1 MKAVEMRTMTENK
14 VAELEQVLVTKAG
27 NKNPDY
33 YKTQKEYRLWMII
46 YGLLN
51 DMGEGEIHINEDV
64 QKYFTELSQGIK
76 RPIVVEVHE
85 GDNVLE
91 LLDKYN
97 GVKDVYN
104 KIKKACADAGLK
116 IEGSSIVK

>member
-1 MKAVEMRTMTENK
+1 MKAVEMRTMAENK

-76 RPIVVEVHE
+76 RPVVVEVHE

>member
-1 MKAVEMRTMTENK
+1 MKAVEMRTMAENK

-76 RPIVVEVHE
+76 RPIIVEVHE